1 MINITLLPLVFL
13 IIVSQI
19 VYLIQVYN
27 IGITNNLYLLML
39 LSLTSLALIH
49 LSITYSTI
57 SLVGIFRMLINIVSY
72 EVLLIILFFIFT
84 FINSTYY
91 LILINYSNNIVL
103 YVIMLIVLVQEI
115 GRAPFDMVTDAEA
128 EIIISS
134 FTIEL
139 STNLIL
145 ASIIFS
151 SEYILGLIF
160 MSLLISTINL
170 YYINLITIFVFLFIC
185 IRGFYSRIKLE
196 QLFIFNWFY
205 ILPILFT
212 ILYLVL

>member
-91 LILINYSNNIVL
+91 LILINYSNNIVI

-170 YYINLITIFVFLFIC
+170 YYINLITISVFLFLC

>member
-1 MINITLLPLVFL
+1 
-13 IIVSQI
+13 
-19 VYLIQVYN
+19 
-27 IGITNNLYLLML
+27 ML